1 MNKNALILTS
11 KLVQDHEFIYPFY
24 RLKEEGFTVHT
35 YNGDVKQVLGYFGR
49 DEVVHRDNLS
59 LNEK

>member
-1 MNKNALILTS
+1 MTLQVEKIKGRKTSRNK
-11 KLVQDHEFIYPFY
+11 K
-24 RLKEEGFTVHT
+24 
-35 YNGDVKQVLGYFGR
+35 VLGYFGR